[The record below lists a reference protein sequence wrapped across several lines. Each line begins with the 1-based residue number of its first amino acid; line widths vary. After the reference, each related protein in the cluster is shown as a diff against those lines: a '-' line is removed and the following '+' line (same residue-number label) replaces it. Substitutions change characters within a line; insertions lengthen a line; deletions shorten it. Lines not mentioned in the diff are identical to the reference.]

1 MWLGEPL
8 FNIVCCPTK
17 SGVCELSKSNIFF
30 GNLLPLFLEN
40 PITCLEN
47 PITFSG
53 NPIIFLRNPIILFS
67 GSCLIRAV
75 SHGRVCV
82 SVLAPSSSNVY
93 SSSESDF
100 LTNLSIFFRKSNIF
114 FLKNPTIFVWF
125 FVSVLAP
132 SSKVVIVSLPN
143 PLLEIRWGIQCLQ
156 SFVYIFLANPIWFF

>member
-1 MWLGEPL
+1 MPNQTNIASRQDSNLKSKFLAIKISSDYASLYKRSGLGEPL

-17 SGVCELSKSNIFF
+17 SSELSKSNIFF

-114 FLKNPTIFVWF
+114 F
-125 FVSVLAP
+125 
-132 SSKVVIVSLPN
+132 SK
-143 PLLEIRWGIQCLQ
+143 IQQYLCD
-156 SFVYIFLANPIWFF
+156 FL